1 MKITITL
8 PDEIGEQVSRMP
20 DRDEFVARAVAH
32 ALERQGE
39 EAAPA
44 PGRSRWAQVVRR
56 IESRSASLG
65 DYTDELKRN
74 REEFRRNF
82 HFRHDES

>member
-32 ALERQGE
+32 ALERQVGE
-39 EAAPA
+39 TVPS
-44 PGRSRWAQVVRR
+44 RSRWAQVVKR
-56 IESRSASLG
+56 IESRSTGTAG
-65 DYTDELKRN
+65 YAEELKKN
-74 REEFRRNF
+74 REEFRRDF
-82 HFRHDES
+82 HFRHDEP